1 MKGIE
6 KITARIQAEAAEE
19 AARIEAE
26 GKARAAEIA
35 ARGETLA
42 QERYW
47 QKIQEGAKAA
57 EERKERLA
65 KAADMEARKSILAA
79 KQAIVADA
87 FRRAEETLCAMS
99 GEEYL
104 DFLTNL
110 AVRASSTGTEEIVL
124 GEKDQSLGEKV
135 AALANDRLAALGKAA
150 KLTVAS
156 KTGDFA
162 AGLILARG
170 NISINCTVEA
180 LMNQARESM
189 AAEVAAEL
197 FS

>member
-19 AARIEAE
+19 AARVEAE

-47 QKIQEGAKAA
+47 LKIQKGAKAA
-57 EERKERLA
+57 EDRKERLA

-79 KQAIVADA
+79 KQAIVAEA

-104 DFLTNL
+104 DFLANL
-110 AVRASSTGTEEIVL
+110 AARASSTGTEEIIL
-124 GEKDQSLGEKV
+124 AEKDQALGAKV
-135 AALANDRLAALGKAA
+135 ARRANDRLAAMGKPA
-150 KLTVAS
+150 KLAVAS
-156 KTGDFA
+156 RIGDFA
-162 AGLILARG
+162 AGLILTQG
-170 NISINCTVEA
+170 NISVNCTVEA
-180 LMNQARESM
+180 LMNQAREGM

>member
-6 KITARIQAEAAEE
+6 KITARIEAEAAAE
-19 AARIEAE
+19 ATRIEAE

-35 ARGETLA
+35 AQGETRA

-47 QKIQEGAKAA
+47 KKIQEGAKAA
-57 EERKERLA
+57 EERKDRLA
-65 KAADMEARKSILAA
+65 KTADMEARKSILAA
-79 KQAIVADA
+79 KQAIVAET

-99 GEEYL
+99 GEEYMA
-104 DFLTNL
+104 FLVSL

-124 GEKDQSLGEKV
+124 AEKDKALGAKI
-135 AALANDRLAALGKAA
+135 AARANERLSALGKTG
-150 KLTVAS
+150 KLTVAAQ
-156 KTGDFA
+156 TGDFA
-162 AGLILARG
+162 AGLILTQG
-170 NISINCTVEA
+170 NISVNCTVEA
-180 LMNQARESM
+180 LMNQAREGM

>member
-6 KITARIQAEAAEE
+6 KITARIQAEAAED
-19 AARIEAE
+19 AARIEEE
-26 GKARAAEIA
+26 GKVRAAELV

-42 QERYW
+42 KERYW
-47 QKIQEGAKAA
+47 QKIREGAKAA
-57 EERKERLA
+57 EDRKERLA

-79 KQAIVADA
+79 KQEIVAEA
-87 FRRAEETLCAMS
+87 FQRAEELLCAMD

-104 DFLTNL
+104 NFLADL

-124 GEKDQSLGEKV
+124 AEKDQALGTKV
-135 AALANDRLAALGKAA
+135 ARRANDRLAAMGKTANLA
-150 KLTVAS
+150 VAS
-156 KTGDFA
+156 RVGDFA
-162 AGLILARG
+162 AGLILAQG
-170 NISINCTVEA
+170 NISVNCTVEA
-180 LMNQARESM
+180 LMNQAREGM

>member
-6 KITARIQAEAAEE
+6 KITARIEAEAAEE
-19 AARIEAE
+19 AARIETE

-35 ARGETLA
+35 AQGEARA

-47 QKIQEGAKAA
+47 QKIQEGVKAA
-57 EERKERLA
+57 EDRKERLA
-65 KAADMEARKSILAA
+65 KAADMEARKSILAV
-79 KQAIVADA
+79 KQDIVAEA

-104 DFLTNL
+104 AFLVSL
-110 AVRASSTGTEEIVL
+110 AVRAASTGTEEIVL
-124 GEKDQSLGEKV
+124 AEKDRAMGAKV
-135 AALANDRLAALGKAA
+135 AARANETLSALGKTG
-150 KLTVAS
+150 KLTPAERS
-156 KTGDFA
+156 GDFA
-162 AGLILARG
+162 AGLILVQG
-170 NISINCTVEA
+170 NISVNCTVEA
-180 LMNQARESM
+180 LMSQARESM

>member
-6 KITARIQAEAAEE
+6 KITARIEAEAAEE

-26 GKARAAEIA
+26 GKARAEEIA
-35 ARGETLA
+35 ARGEARA

-47 QKIQEGAKAA
+47 QKLREGAKAA

-79 KQAIVADA
+79 KQDIVAEA
-87 FRRAEETLCAMS
+87 FRRAEAAFCAMNEQECLS
-99 GEEYL
+99 
-104 DFLTNL
+104 FLVSL

-124 GEKDQSLGEKV
+124 AEKDQAMGTKV
-135 AALANDRLAALGKAA
+135 AARANEMLSALGKTGG
-150 KLTVAS
+150 LTLADRS
-156 KTGDFA
+156 GDFA
-162 AGLILARG
+162 AGLVLVQG
-170 NISINCTVEA
+170 NISVNCTVEA

-197 FS
+197 FA